1 MVEYEDCIVFN
12 LAKAYQTAHGRLAA
26 LLKPLGL
33 TPVQTLA
40 LDAIA
45 QVDGPS
51 ASEIGK
57 RLRLDNA
64 TISGVL
70 DRLAD
75 GGWIVK
81 QADER
86 DRRAL
91 RIFPS
96 DKALDLNNQVIEAR
110 DEANDQILAE
120 LTLEEKVLLKRLLR
134 DIR

>member
-33 TPVQTLA
+33 TPIQTLV

-45 QVDGPS
+45 QGDGPS

-96 DKALDLNNQVIEAR
+96 DKALDLNNQAVAAR
-110 DEANDQILAE
+110 EEANDQILAE

>member
-26 LLKPLGL
+26 LLKPLGI
-33 TPVQTLA
+33 TPIQTLV

-45 QVDGPS
+45 GEDGPS

>member
-1 MVEYEDCIVFN
+1 MVEYENCIVFN

-33 TPVQTLA
+33 TPIQTLV

-45 QVDGPS
+45 GEDGPS

-75 GGWIVK
+75 HGWIVK
-81 QADER
+81 RADER

-96 DKALDLNNQVIEAR
+96 DKALDHNNQVIEAR
-110 DEANDQILAE
+110 DEANDQILAD
-120 LTLEEKVLLKRLLR
+120 LTLEENVLLKRLLR

>member
-26 LLKPLGL
+26 LLKPLGI
-33 TPVQTLA
+33 TPIQTLV

-45 QVDGPS
+45 GEDGPS

-57 RLRLDNA
+57 RLLLDNA

>member
-1 MVEYEDCIVFN
+1 MVAYDECIVFN
-12 LAKAYQTAHGRLAA
+12 LAKAYQTAYGKLAA

-33 TPVQTLA
+33 TPIQTLV

-45 QVDGPS
+45 EGDGPS

-57 RLRLDNA
+57 RLVLDNA

-81 QADER
+81 QTDER

-96 DKALDLNNQVIEAR
+96 DKALELCAQVIAAR
-110 DEANDQILAE
+110 DQANDQILAE
-120 LTLEEKVLLKRLLR
+120 LNVEEKVLLKRLLR

>member
-33 TPVQTLA
+33 TPIQTLV

-45 QVDGPS
+45 QGDGPS

-57 RLRLDNA
+57 RLLLDNA

-96 DKALDLNNQVIEAR
+96 DKALDLNNQAVAAR
-110 DEANDQILAE
+110 EEANDQILAE

>member
-1 MVEYEDCIVFN
+1 MVEYDDCIVFN
-12 LAKAYQTAHGRLAA
+12 LAKAYQTAHGRLAT

-33 TPVQTLA
+33 TPIQTLV

-45 QVDGPS
+45 EGDGPS

-57 RLRLDNA
+57 RLVLDNA

-81 QADER
+81 QTDER

-96 DKALDLNNQVIEAR
+96 EKALELCAQVITAR
-110 DEANDQILAE
+110 DQANELILAQ

>member
-26 LLKPLGL
+26 LLKPLEL
-33 TPVQTLA
+33 TPIQTLV

-45 QVDGPS
+45 GGDGPS

>member
-1 MVEYEDCIVFN
+1 MVEYDDCIVFN
-12 LAKAYQTAHGRLAA
+12 LGKAYQTAHGKLAT

-33 TPVQTLA
+33 TPIQTLV

-45 QVDGPS
+45 EGDGPS
-51 ASEIGK
+51 ASEIGR
-57 RLRLDNA
+57 RLLLDNA

-81 QADER
+81 QTDER

-96 DKALDLNNQVIEAR
+96 DKALGLSAQVIAAR
-110 DEANDQILAE
+110 DEANGQILAQ

>member
-1 MVEYEDCIVFN
+1 MVEYDDCIVFN
-12 LAKAYQTAHGRLAA
+12 LAKAYQTAHGKLAT

-33 TPVQTLA
+33 TPIQTLV

-45 QVDGPS
+45 EGDGPS

-57 RLRLDNA
+57 RQLLDNA

-81 QADER
+81 QTDER

-96 DKALDLNNQVIEAR
+96 DKALESGAEVITAR

-120 LTLEEKVLLKRLLR
+120 LNVEEKILLKRLLR

>member
-1 MVEYEDCIVFN
+1 
-12 LAKAYQTAHGRLAA
+12 
-26 LLKPLGL
+26 L
-33 TPVQTLA
+33 TPIQTLV
-40 LDAIA
+40 LDAISEG
-45 QVDGPS
+45 DGPS

-57 RLRLDNA
+57 RLLLDNA

-81 QADER
+81 QTDER

-96 DKALDLNNQVIEAR
+96 PKALDSCAQVIAAR
-110 DEANDQILAE
+110 DEANDHILAQ

>member
-1 MVEYEDCIVFN
+1 MVAYDDCIVFS
-12 LAKAYQTAHGRLAA
+12 LGKAYQTAHGTLAT

-33 TPVQTLA
+33 TPIQTLV
-40 LDAIA
+40 LDAISEG
-45 QVDGPS
+45 DGPS

-57 RLRLDNA
+57 RLLLDNA

-81 QADER
+81 QTDER

-96 DKALDLNNQVIEAR
+96 PKALDSCAQVIAAR
-110 DEANDQILAE
+110 DEANDHILAQ

>member
-1 MVEYEDCIVFN
+1 MVEYDDCIVFN
-12 LAKAYQTAHGRLAA
+12 LAKAYQTAHGKLAT

-33 TPVQTLA
+33 TPIQTLV

-45 QVDGPS
+45 EGDGPS

-57 RLRLDNA
+57 RLLLDNA

-81 QADER
+81 QTDER

-96 DKALDLNNQVIEAR
+96 DKALESGAEVITAR

-120 LTLEEKVLLKRLLR
+120 LNVEEKILLKRLLR